1 MKDVEIFK
9 KLALIGL
16 IPFFNGL
23 PWFYMGRITRG
34 LMYTFTC
41 GYAYLGSV
49 KTIAKAGEIVDT
61 YNAKRGYINTS
72 RRDG

>member
-1 MKDVEIFK
+1 MKDVETFK

-49 KTIAKAGEIVDT
+49 DT
-61 YNAKRGYINTS
+61 YNAKRGYVNTS